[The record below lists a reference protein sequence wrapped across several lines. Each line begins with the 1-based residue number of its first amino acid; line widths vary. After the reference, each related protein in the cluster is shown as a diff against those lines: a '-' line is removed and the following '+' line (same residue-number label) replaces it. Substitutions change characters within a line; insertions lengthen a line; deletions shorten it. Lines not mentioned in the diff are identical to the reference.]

1 MTILEAIKHNK
12 RVVAYDLFGRS
23 SLWHKQNSGVISGYD
38 LAKPLD
44 QALKKDPLS
53 SPSNLQEDLRW
64 MQSLI
69 FAKSLPKPSKCN
81 CLTLSMD
88 CNVQVF

>member
-23 SLWHKQNSGVISGYD
+23 SLWHKQNSGVISGCD
-38 LAKPLD
+38 LAKLLD

-53 SPSNLQEDLRW
+53 SPSNLQEDLR
-64 MQSLI
+64 LD
-69 FAKSLPKPSKCN
+69 AKSNFCKVIAEA
-81 CLTLSMD
+81 TQ
-88 CNVQVF
+88 NVTV